1 MSDAADPS
9 ANIENEDANERQFVC
24 PSSGCNQKFS
34 SPDQL
39 AIHKQKH
46 QMTLTLGSSK
56 LNSLA
61 DVLPVDQTPTPTRF
75 LHLGNQMGLF
85 DELNPFDR
93 EFKTA
98 QKEKRAAVAQQL
110 QALNNKSKS
119 PSYSVASTDGTTY
132 SLAAPVHVIALTPT
146 LPSPVALPTA
156 TGQFLVP
163 PLLPSP
169 QGLIPALQGYTATS
183 PMQVP
188 ANLLSPTLMPFPSGY
203 LPGMC
208 PSMMADAQQ
217 RAAAFTHAMFAAAA
231 SASSSSAT
239 TNASAPSTI
248 SLNASEDNSVSE
260 VPSSTMLPATSHA
273 PLQRSRTL
281 PAPPMVESKQEQ
293 NTSIA
298 NPSNSLSDMSHIP
311 SIITQSVPTLLP
323 EKNYTQS
330 ANGRSTY
337 PSVQQQNGN
346 GMMLSSH
353 NPSSNTSS
361 ANPIVV
367 ISSNDPMPCFSDSDV
382 SSSSIS
388 QMTDQSN
395 PLNRAT
401 LPDLPSEFGSN
412 SNLLDA
418 KQKLKET
425 LTSNNPQLHQVFA
438 NQNCAG
444 MTTETKQAATG
455 RKRGRQSQD
464 IDPDIKRQRFLER
477 NRAAASRCRTKKK
490 IWVNGLENK
499 AKGLSHTNITLQNE
513 IAALKD
519 EIASLKQLLLSHRD
533 CPITKLQQQSMALA
547 GINLDLTS
555 AMSPTAVIKSEPNAL
570 DERVHP
576 SLSNTLSNNSVQE
589 NISTGGQVASQ
600 TNLDVNRSNGPVY
613 LSQLATTSS

>member
-346 GMMLSSH
+346 
-353 NPSSNTSS
+353 
-361 ANPIVV
+361 
-367 ISSNDPMPCFSDSDV
+367 DSDV